1 VMCVYV
7 CTYVCV
13 CVCVCVCVRMH
24 ACISI
29 CNIDIYMNIYNR
41 TQVPG
46 GSKLPES
53 RLVRAKVLVRQ
64 ICTPPPC
71 RDAPSVV

>member
-1 VMCVYV
+1 MYV
-7 CTYVCV
+7 RT

-24 ACISI
+24 VCISI
-29 CNIDIYMNIYNR
+29 CNIYIYIYIYNNNNNR

-46 GSKLPES
+46 GSKHPES

-64 ICTPPPC
+64 MCIPPPC